1 MTEKLPEIPEIP
13 TSDGEK
19 TPSTPILPEESALV
33 KVDKST

>member
-1 MTEKLPEIPEIP
+1 MNEKLPDIPEIP

-19 TPSTPILPEESALV
+19 TPSTSNVPEANLT